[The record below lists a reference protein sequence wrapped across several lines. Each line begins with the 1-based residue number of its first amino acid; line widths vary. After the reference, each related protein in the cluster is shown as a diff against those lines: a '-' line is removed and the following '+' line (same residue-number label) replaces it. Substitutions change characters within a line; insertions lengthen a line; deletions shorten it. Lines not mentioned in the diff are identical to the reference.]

1 MGTFS
6 SWSYTAKATFW
17 TPTYDEFN
25 QPGDWTRTVF
35 NCSYKAGGNLS
46 LDDQQERFIP
56 KTTIFLEAED
66 GDVPL
71 VGSRVILGES
81 PATNPPASAEVVRV
95 VTAHD
100 PTLFDE
106 GTPDRVLMTG

>member
-17 TPTYDEFN
+17 TPTYDEYN
-25 QPGDWTRTVF
+25 QPGSWSRATFD
-35 NCSYKAGGNLS
+35 CSYKAGGTLA

-66 GDVPL
+66 ADVPE
-71 VGSRVILGES
+71 VGSRVVLGASEASS
-81 PATNPPASAEVVRV
+81 PPDTAEVVRV